1 MLRDRLVHQLRR
13 RVEASGANL
22 QITEDAE
29 GSDLGNNML
38 DLILSLEVWDVPTE
52 AQQWDP
58 AATVQEVRDAVGS
71 TASYLALRESA
82 DANAPRLQ

>member
-1 MLRDRLVHQLRR
+1 
-13 RVEASGANL
+13 
-22 QITEDAE
+22 
-29 GSDLGNNML
+29 ML